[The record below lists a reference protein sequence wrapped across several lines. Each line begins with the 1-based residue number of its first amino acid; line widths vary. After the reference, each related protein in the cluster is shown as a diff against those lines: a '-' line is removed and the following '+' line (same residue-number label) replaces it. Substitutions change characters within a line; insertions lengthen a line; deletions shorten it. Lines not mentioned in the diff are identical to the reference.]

1 MTYKHLK
8 FSIEDKVAVITLNRP
23 KFKNAF
29 SMEMLES
36 WADAIHK
43 SHEDPKVNVVILT
56 GEGESFCAGGDIK
69 HFLSRDLTPW
79 DFKNFLQDKVHPIAR
94 AVEKLDKP
102 LIAAVNGPAYGA
114 GMDMAL
120 MCDMRI
126 ASDKA
131 EFCESYIKLGVAAG
145 DGGAFLLPRL
155 VGIAKAMEWLLTANP
170 IDAEEALRFGLVN
183 RVVPHAKLMDETLSM
198 ANKIANYSPLGVRTI
213 KKAVYQGL
221 SSNLSDHLEYISSQM
236 GLLIE
241 TDYYKKA
248 VEAFIK
254 NSSRKK

>member
-8 FSIEDKVAVITLNRP
+8 FSIEDKVAIITLNRP

-102 LIAAVNGPAYGA
+102 LIDAVNGPAYGA
-114 GMDMAL
+114 GMDM
-120 MCDMRI
+120 
-126 ASDKA
+126 
-131 EFCESYIKLGVAAG
+131 
-145 DGGAFLLPRL
+145 
-155 VGIAKAMEWLLTANP
+155 
-170 IDAEEALRFGLVN
+170 
-183 RVVPHAKLMDETLSM
+183 
-198 ANKIANYSPLGVRTI
+198 
-213 KKAVYQGL
+213 
-221 SSNLSDHLEYISSQM
+221 
-236 GLLIE
+236 
-241 TDYYKKA
+241 
-248 VEAFIK
+248 
-254 NSSRKK
+254 